1 MVFEVQ
7 PKLQLVTAI
16 IGMSITAV
24 RQSQLYAELRANIVL
39 VTVREVIH
47 RFSIE
52 LLADNKNVYYT
63 K

>member
-7 PKLQLVTAI
+7 PALQLVTAI
-16 IGMSITAV
+16 IEMSITAV

-39 VTVREVIH
+39 VIVREVIH